1 MQPVYLHEPRIGAI
15 VKRIPLLFSLF
26 FLTSLAQ
33 SLEASDLSGPQR
45 PAGLLESKPAAQ
57 VVEIGPGSIT
67 LTRQEIDSLIY
78 PKSGA
83 RLHFPSLDRYT
94 GNEQTGLEFTRIN
107 VFAPNAKIRVLAQ
120 EGVEFLAPDHREFY
134 LASNTTTGI
143 GIAVDPGTGEV
154 RGFINRQ
161 GSKLEIKGNIIG
173 QLQLSVIEEPQA
185 ASNSCGTE
193 LSGQPLDI
201 QQKLASPAYMSAS
214 AAEAG
219 ELISYEAVVAIDT
232 DNEWLDGFNDNTTTA
247 MNWIT
252 DIFLAMNVFYERDVE
267 TRLLIGDVTLR
278 TGTGDPYT
286 EPSDR
291 VAQLNEFGAYWK
303 DNMGAVERQ
312 FAAMLS
318 GRSINGGSFSG
329 IAWVDQFCEYGRTW
343 GAQTPGSFSYNA
355 IGNNRTAGNTA
366 IYLGHEIGHNM
377 GSPHTHCYNPPVDG
391 CYNAGG
397 NGCYSGDPVC
407 PAGGKGTIMSYCHVN
422 NSNGAGCGTSNSE
435 FHPTVQSLIEGNLA
449 AELAAGCILPYNQQP
464 PDDDSIFSQGFESP
478 P

>member
-1 MQPVYLHEPRIGAI
+1 M
-15 VKRIPLLFSLF
+15 KRIPLLFSLF
-26 FLTSLAQ
+26 FLMSPAQ
-33 SLEASDLSGPQR
+33 SVEASGLSGPPQ
-45 PAGLLESKPAAQ
+45 PAGLLESEPAAQ
-57 VVEIGPGSIT
+57 VVEIGPGSIA

-78 PKSGA
+78 PKPGA

-94 GNEQTGLEFTRIN
+94 ANEQTGLEFTRIN
-107 VFAPNAKIRVLAQ
+107 VFAPNAKIRVMSQ
-120 EGVEFLAPDHREFY
+120 EGIEFLAPDRRDFY

-143 GIAVDPGTGEV
+143 GIAVDPDTGEV

-173 QLQLSVIEEPQA
+173 QLQLSSIVEPQA

-201 QQKLASPAYMSAS
+201 QQKLVNPAFRSAS

-278 TGTGDPYT
+278 TGSDDPYT
-286 EPSDR
+286 VPSDR

-318 GRSINGGSFSG
+318 GRISSSYGFSG
-329 IAWVDQFCEYGRTW
+329 IAWVDQFCEYGRSW
-343 GAQTPGSFSYNA
+343 GTQTPGSFSYNA
-355 IGNNRTAGNTA
+355 IGYNRTAGNTA

-377 GSPHTHCYNPPVDG
+377 GSPHTHCYNPPVDS

-397 NGCYSGDPVC
+397 SSCYTGTPECPNGGSGR
-407 PAGGKGTIMSYCHVN
+407 GTIMSYCHVN

-464 PDDDSIFSQGFESP
+464 PDDDSIFSEGFESTP
-478 P
+478 

>member
-1 MQPVYLHEPRIGAI
+1 MITCCVQFVYVHEPRIGAK

-45 PAGLLESKPAAQ
+45 PAELLESKPAAQ
-57 VVEIGPGSIT
+57 VVEIGPGSIA

-78 PKSGA
+78 PKPGA
-83 RLHFPSLDRYT
+83 RLRFPSLDRVT
-94 GNEQTGLEFTRIN
+94 ANEQTGLEFTRIN
-107 VFAPNAKIRVLAQ
+107 VFAPNAKIRVLSQ
-120 EGVEFLAPDHREFY
+120 EGVEFLAPDHRDFY

-154 RGFINRQ
+154 SGFVNRQ
-161 GSKLEIKGNIIG
+161 GSKLETKGNIIG
-173 QLQLSVIEEPQA
+173 QLQLSAIEEPQA
-185 ASNSCGTE
+185 ASNSCETG

-201 QQKLASPAYMSAS
+201 QQKLASPAFMSAS

-219 ELISYEAVVAIDT
+219 EIISYEAVVAIDT
-232 DNEWLDGFNDNTTTA
+232 DNEWLDGFNDNTTLA

-278 TGTGDPYT
+278 TDSPDPYT
-286 EPSDR
+286 VPSDR
-291 VAQLNEFGAYWK
+291 SAQLDEFGAYWK
-303 DNMGAVERQ
+303 DNLGHIDRQ

-318 GRSINGGSFSG
+318 GRSICSGCFSG
-329 IAWVDQFCEYGRTW
+329 IAWIDQFCEDGRSW
-343 GAQTPGSFSYNA
+343 GARTVGSFSFNA
-355 IGNNRTAGNTA
+355 IGYNRTAGNTA

-377 GSPHTHCYNPPVDG
+377 GSPHTHCYNPAVDH

-397 NGCYSGDPVC
+397 SCYSGATEC
-407 PAGGKGTIMSYCHVN
+407 PAGGPGTIMSYCHV
-422 NSNGAGCGTSNSE
+422 AGCGTSNSE

-449 AELAAGCILPYNQQP
+449 SELVAGCILPYIQQP
-464 PDDDSIFSQGFESP
+464 PGGDTIFSQGFEP
-478 P
+478 DP

>member
-1 MQPVYLHEPRIGAI
+1 

-26 FLTSLAQ
+26 FLVSLAQ
-33 SLEASDLSGPQR
+33 SLEASGLSGPQQA
-45 PAGLLESKPAAQ
+45 AGLLESKPAAQ
-57 VVEIGPGSIT
+57 VVEIRPGSIA

-78 PKSGA
+78 PGPDA
-83 RLHFPSLDRYT
+83 RLHLPSLDRFT

-107 VFAPNAKIRVLAQ
+107 IFAPNAKIRVLA
-120 EGVEFLAPDHREFY
+120 EGHVEFLAPDDRHFY
-134 LASNTTTGI
+134 LASNATTGI

-154 RGFINRQ
+154 TGFLNKQ

-173 QLQLSVIEEPQA
+173 QLQFNAIEEPPA

-193 LSGQPLDI
+193 LSRQPLDI
-201 QQKLASPAYMSAS
+201 QQKLARPAFMSAS

-219 ELISYEAVVAIDT
+219 EVISYEAVVAIDT

-278 TGTGDPYT
+278 TGTDDPYT

-291 VAQLNEFGAYWK
+291 FAQLNEFGAHWK
-303 DNMGAVERQ
+303 DNKGAVDRQ

-318 GRSINGGSFSG
+318 GRSINSGSFSG
-329 IAWVDQFCEYGRTW
+329 IAWIDQFCKYGRTQ
-343 GAQTPGSFSYNA
+343 GTQTAGSYSFNA
-355 IGNNRTAGNTA
+355 IGYNRTAGNTA

-397 NGCYSGDPVC
+397 SGCYSDDPVC
-407 PAGGKGTIMSYCHVN
+407 PAGGKGTIMSYCHVGGD
-422 NSNGAGCGTSNSE
+422 NGAGCGTSNSE
-435 FHPTVQSLIEGNLA
+435 FHPMVQSLIEGNLA
-449 AELAAGCILPYNQQP
+449 AELAAGCILPYVDQP
-464 PDDDSIFSQGFESP
+464 PDDDTIFSQGFETDP
-478 P
+478 